1 MTIAVFTSIWAADAG
16 SRALRQNFLEQQ
28 LAYLQSVPV
37 VDSVDLYLPA
47 EGKVPSFDDGP
58 PAALI
63 IQADVQHAAD
73 AQALTRSEQFQNLL
87 AARSAYS
94 PAADKVAVD
103 ILETVHFPIPGHKV
117 PPPRTATTSF
127 VVRYYGP
134 ADDEAAFVHFYT
146 EHHPLLLATFPG
158 IRNVLCYLPP
168 GWQITHEVKDSRV
181 ILGNEVVFDD
191 LESLNRALAS
201 DVLPKL
207 RAEGKQ
213 FARFGYSTHH
223 AMLRER
229 VYTRGES

>member
-1 MTIAVFTSIWAADAG
+1 MTIAVFTNIWAPDASPG
-16 SRALRQNFLEQQ
+16 DLRQNFLERQ
-28 LAYLQSVPV
+28 LGYLQSEAV

-47 EGKVPSFDDGP
+47 EGEVPSFDDGP

-73 AQALTRSEQFQNLL
+73 ARNLTQSERFQKLL
-87 AARSAYS
+87 AGKSAYS
-94 PAADKVAVD
+94 PKVQKVSVD
-103 ILETVHFPIPGHKV
+103 ILETVHFPIPGHRM
-117 PPPRTATTSF
+117 PPPRTAGMSF

-134 ADDEAAFVHFYT
+134 ADDEAAFVRFYT
-146 EHHPLLLATFPG
+146 EHHPLLLATFPA
-158 IRNVLCYLPP
+158 IRNVLCYLPL
-168 GWQITHEVKDSRV
+168 GWQITHEVTDSRV

-201 DVLPKL
+201 DVLPRL

-223 AMLRER
+223 AMMRER
-229 VYTRGES
+229 IFTRSES